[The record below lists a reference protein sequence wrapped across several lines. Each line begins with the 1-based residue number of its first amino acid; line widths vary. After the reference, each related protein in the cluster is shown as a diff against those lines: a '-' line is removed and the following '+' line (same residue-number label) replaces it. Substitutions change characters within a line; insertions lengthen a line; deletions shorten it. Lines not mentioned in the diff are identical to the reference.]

1 MVPSYPQWRRPQVQ
15 KFLLRG
21 REESLLLRLGKW
33 KMRDRGKPL
42 QQSSSIP
49 LLLENQPRSANLMGL
64 EGNIDFDAVGYLDE
78 WDPAVHAKFLAV
90 KSHGALNMAVA
101 RSLALGVKCQG
112 QRFGLGHAP
121 DGESAL
127 HIKSNRTGLN
137 NFGGV
142 KRDVGVVFG
151 IEEVFAL
158 QFGVLHV
165 ASGIH

>member
-1 MVPSYPQWRRPQVQ
+1 MVPSHPQWRRPQVQ

-78 WDPAVHAKFLAV
+78 WDPAVHTKFLAV
-90 KSHGALNMAVA
+90 KSHGALN
-101 RSLALGVKCQG
+101 
-112 QRFGLGHAP
+112 
-121 DGESAL
+121 
-127 HIKSNRTGLN
+127 
-137 NFGGV
+137 
-142 KRDVGVVFG
+142 
-151 IEEVFAL
+151 
-158 QFGVLHV
+158 
-165 ASGIH
+165 